1 MTEEEVKELKYIKK
15 LLILLLKSNDVQV
28 EQIAKVLGVDQSAV
42 SHMLNP
48 KSKQETAPQ

>member
-1 MTEEEVKELKYIKK
+1 LTEELRELKNIKK

-28 EQIAKVLGVDQSAV
+28 EQIAKVLGVDQSAI

-48 KSKQETAPQ
+48 KGKQETPPA

>member
-1 MTEEEVKELKYIKK
+1 MTEELKELKNIKK

-28 EQIAKVLGVDQSAV
+28 EQIAKVLGVDRSAI

-48 KSKQETAPQ
+48 KTKQETPPA